1 MKAVIL
7 HQPIQDAKVIDLNPE
22 RSMPTDFLIK
32 KVMDAT
38 TPIEF
43 KEAFEKELT
52 RRKIKLS

>member
-32 KVMDAT
+32 KVMDST

-52 RRKIKLS
+52 RRNIKA

>member
-1 MKAVIL
+1 MKAAIL
-7 HQPIQDAKVIDLNPE
+7 FQPIQDAKVIDLNPE
-22 RSMPTDFLIK
+22 RQMPTDFLIK
-32 KVMDAT
+32 KVMDGT